1 MRLVPLLL
9 TAVLLAAPARA
20 RTATTWDR
28 LIVPPMK
35 TSIYVGSVTLT
46 PSAFVRTGD
55 AYTATYNANVW
66 PWFPWNESGS
76 VTIRVPQADLDRV
89 ARGETV
95 EFAGA
100 GADKKGRKR
109 TVSGRAVPADAHTGK
124 LKLRI
129 HVDGLDLIF
138 NGTYKFGS

>member
-1 MRLVPLLL
+1 MFL
-9 TAVLLAAPARA
+9 TAVFLTILPAAHASSPWNRLL
-20 RTATTWDR
+20 
-28 LIVPPMK
+28 VPPMK

-46 PSAFVRTGD
+46 PSTFVRAGD
-55 AYTATYNANVW
+55 AYTATYSANVW
-66 PWFPWNESGS
+66 PWFPWNETGS
-76 VTIRVPQADLDRV
+76 VTIRVPAADLDRV

-109 TVSGRAVPADAHTGK
+109 TVSGRAVPADARTGK

-129 HVDGLDLIF
+129 HVDGIDLIF
-138 NGTYKFGS
+138 NGTYKFGE